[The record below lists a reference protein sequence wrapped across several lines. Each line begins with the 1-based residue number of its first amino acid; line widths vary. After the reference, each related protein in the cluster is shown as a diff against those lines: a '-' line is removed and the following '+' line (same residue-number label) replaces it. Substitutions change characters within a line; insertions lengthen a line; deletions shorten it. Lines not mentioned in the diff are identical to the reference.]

1 MEQAAMALELQR
13 YINDHLN
20 GSRRAL
26 DLTHDLM
33 ERQKCGA
40 HHQFLTDLAH
50 DISRDREALKGL
62 LSKAGLEEYCSTPA
76 TGNGRPS
83 VSKDIEPSGVGIAA
97 ALEMLSV
104 SIQSKRLLWVALGA
118 LVPWF
123 PEWHPLDFRI
133 LELDAIRQKDG
144 IGRLLA
150 ELTETILSGTPCM
163 ALA

>member
-1 MEQAAMALELQR
+1 MALELQR

-20 GSRRAL
+20 GSMRAL

-40 HHQFLTDLAH
+40 HHQFLADLAH

-62 LSKAGLEEYCSTPA
+62 LSKAGLDDCCTVPTA
-76 TGNGRPS
+76 GQPLPS
-83 VSKDIEPSGVGIAA
+83 KPKEMDISGIGVTA
-97 ALEMLSV
+97 ALETLALC
-104 SIQSKRLLWVALGA
+104 IRGKRLLWVALGA

-123 PEWHPLDFRI
+123 PEWHPLDFRM
-133 LELDAIRQKDG
+133 LELDAIRQNEI
-144 IGRLLA
+144 IGKLLA
-150 ELTETILSGTPCM
+150 ELSGKLLPGQGM

>member
-1 MEQAAMALELQR
+1 MGLELQR

-20 GSRRAL
+20 GSSRAL

-33 ERQKCGA
+33 ARQKCGS

-50 DISRDREALKGL
+50 DIKRDREALKGL
-62 LSKAGLEEYCSTPA
+62 LSKAGLDYCSKA
-76 TGNGRPS
+76 TGQNPP
-83 VSKDIEPSGVGIAA
+83 VSTKSDSSGIESTAV
-97 ALEMLSV
+97 LEMLALC
-104 SIQSKRLLWVALGA
+104 IQGKRLLWVALGA

-123 PEWHPLDFRI
+123 PEWHPLDFRM

-144 IGRLLA
+144 IGKLLA
-150 ELTETILSGTPCM
+150 ELSEKLLAEKQCP